1 MFNTYEEAVSWI
13 HSLLN
18 HGIKPGL
25 ERMEWMLERLGHP
38 ERRLKFVH
46 VGGTN
51 GKGSTLTYMRHI
63 LQESGYEVGTFTSPY
78 IESFTERIALNGTPI
93 PENDLVE
100 VCNRVYPIVQEA
112 SNTSLGSPTE
122 FEVITLISFVYFGKI
137 AYPDIVLMEVGLG
150 GRLDST
156 NVIHPLVSVITNVGF
171 DHMHILGNDLEQITF
186 EKAGIIKSGV
196 PLVTTAEND
205 LVRNMLMETTK
216 ENNTKCYKLN
226 EEFRLSN
233 VMSTKDGETF
243 TFHSPYRTIENV
255 SIEMKGL
262 HQVKNASAALMAME
276 YLRVFYGLHIEEDMI
291 KRGLLNASWPGRFEH
306 MLTNPDV
313 IIDGAHNP
321 EGIASLA
328 DTIRKRYPDST
339 IYTVF
344 SAVGDKDIEAMLK
357 PLYPIVSTI
366 TFTTFDFP
374 RAVRASEQYKRCSF
388 SEKAYEENWRTAVDA
403 VMKKADEK
411 DLVLVTG
418 SLYFIAE
425 VRSYL
430 KSLK

>member
-1 MFNTYEEAVSWI
+1 MFTTYDEAVSWI

-25 ERMEWMLERLGHP
+25 ERMEWMLEQLGHP

-51 GKGSTLTYMRHI
+51 GKGSTVTYMKHI

-93 PENDLVE
+93 PERDLVE
-100 VCNRVYPIVQEA
+100 VCNRVYPIVEEA

-122 FEVITLISFVYFGKI
+122 FEVITLISLVYFGSVS
-137 AYPDIVLMEVGLG
+137 YPDIVLMEVGLG

-196 PLVTTAEND
+196 PLITTAENE
-205 LVRNMLMETTK
+205 LVRSMLVETAEK
-216 ENNTKCYKLN
+216 KSSKSYKLG
-226 EEFRLSN
+226 EEFKVSAIS
-233 VMSTKDGETF
+233 STDEGEHF
-243 TFHSPYRTIENV
+243 TFHSPYRTLEDIQ
-255 SIEMKGL
+255 IEMKGS
-262 HQVKNASAALMAME
+262 HQVKNASAALMTME
-276 YLRVFYGLHIEEDMI
+276 YLRVFYGLHIEEEMI
-291 KRGLLNASWPGRFEH
+291 KQGLSKAAWPGRFEL
-306 MLTNPDV
+306 MLKDPDV
-313 IIDGAHNP
+313 VIDGAHNP
-321 EGIASLA
+321 EGVASLA
-328 DTIRKRYPDST
+328 ETIKTRYQGGS
-339 IYTVF
+339 IYVVF
-344 SAVGDKDIEAMLK
+344 SAVGDKDIESMLE
-357 PLYPIVSTI
+357 PLYPIVKDI

-374 RAVRASEQYKRCSF
+374 RAVSARQLYERCSF
-388 SEKAYEENWRTAVDA
+388 TRKSYDENWTSAVQA
-403 VMKKADEK
+403 IMTKADK
-411 DLVLVTG
+411 NDLVLITG
-418 SLYFIAE
+418 SLYFISE
-425 VRSYL
+425 VRSFL